1 MAWFRVASDID
12 KTFSMSAVHDLVGVS
27 RIVGRLVKAKLGGP
41 STAGTMCIVVDE
53 KDRLLL
59 VKSSYRR
66 LWSFPGGFLNPDE
79 DPLLGAEREVAEET
93 GMTVGH
99 TTLVRVRPRRSH
111 TDYLYVAK
119 AEVQGAA
126 TTAWEIGATGW
137 FPIDRMPRLHPIAF
151 SVLDAEAD
159 GLAGV
164 VRRFRLALPNG

>member
-1 MAWFRVASDID
+1 MDQ
-12 KTFSMSAVHDLVGVS
+12 TFAMSAAHHIIGVI

-53 KDRLLL
+53 NDRLLL

-66 LWSFPGGFLNPDE
+66 LWSFPGGFLDPDE
-79 DPLLGAEREVAEET
+79 DPLVGAEREVVEET
-93 GMTVGH
+93 GMTVTH

-111 TDYLYVAK
+111 TDYLYIAQAGVP
-119 AEVQGAA
+119 GTA

-137 FPIDRMPRLHPIAF
+137 FPIDRLPQLHPIAF
-151 SVLDAEAD
+151 SVLDAPTD

-164 VRRFRLALPNG
+164 VRRFRAELPV